1 MMNFAEFEYC
11 TIITLY
17 LLNDNRHNKETEYKD
32 LVCFPSNSL
41 DIKKSSVKQRKNT
54 DRQNKNASV
63 IWSFSLYIKRLYI
76 FFKEKLKHLISFS
89 YLS

>member
-1 MMNFAEFEYC
+1 MNFAEFEYC

-17 LLNDNRHNKETEYKD
+17 LLKDNRHNKETEYKD
-32 LVCFPSNSL
+32 LVWFPSNSL

-54 DRQNKNASV
+54 DRQNKNTLV
-63 IWSFSLYIKRLYI
+63 IWSFSLYMKRLHI
-76 FFKEKLKHLISFS
+76 FCKEKLKHLISFS